1 VKQGRMVEV
10 TGPDGVKRSVR
21 IVGPSL

>member
-10 TGPDGVKRSVR
+10 TGADGVKHSVR